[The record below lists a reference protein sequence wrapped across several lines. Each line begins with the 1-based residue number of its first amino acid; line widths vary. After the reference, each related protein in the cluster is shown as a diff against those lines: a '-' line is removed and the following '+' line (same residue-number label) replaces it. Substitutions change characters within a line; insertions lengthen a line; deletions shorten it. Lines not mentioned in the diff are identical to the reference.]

1 MKFASRFA
9 IGAFAAALAAPVF
22 AQQQEGLSG
31 KVAFGYLATSGNS
44 DNENMNLSFSGKK
57 VSGNWTHA
65 LDGQAVKSS
74 TNSVTTAQAYGLG
87 WQSQYDFS
95 EHNFVFGL
103 VDWDKDEF
111 SAYDQQTR
119 EVVGYGRRIIGTE
132 KHVLNGQAGIGA
144 RQADLRDGTSEDD
157 TIARLGLDYEWQ
169 ISDTAKFN
177 QTFSVESGSNNTYTE
192 SMSSLSADVWGNFA
206 IVLSYTI
213 KQNSTVPAGVAKR
226 DTFTAISLE
235 YSF

>member
-1 MKFASRFA
+1 MKFAFHVA
-9 IGAFAAALAAPVF
+9 IGAVAAALAAPVF

-44 DNENMNLSFSGKK
+44 DNETMNLNFSGKK

-74 TNSVTTAQAYGLG
+74 TNSVTTAEAYGLG

-119 EVVGYGRRIIGTE
+119 EVVGYGRRIIDTD
-132 KHVLNGQAGIGA
+132 KHVLNGQAGVGA

-157 TIARLGLDYEWQ
+157 TIARLGIDYQWQ

-177 QTFSVESGSNNTYTE
+177 QTFSVESGSKNTYTE